1 VQFPVYIP
9 FGPLRLHPHLVFEA
23 LAYFIG
29 FRIYLRQ
36 RRRRGDVIADGTRWS
51 IIAAAIAGAAIG
63 SKVLYWF
70 EDPVG
75 TWQHLRDPV
84 FLLQGKTIVGAL
96 IGGLIGVEATKFVLG
111 VRESTGDL
119 FAVPLAIGAALGR
132 IGCFLTGLSDRTYG
146 VQTNLP
152 WGVDFGDHVFRHPTQ
167 LYEALFLALLAV
179 ALVAFAR
186 RPHANGD
193 VFKLFMVGYLAFRL
207 LVDFLK
213 PEARFGGL
221 SAIQWAAVVGLIYYA
236 ICYARAVRRWRD
248 AAFGTALDK
257 VNTHGHA

>member
-1 VQFPVYIP
+1 
-9 FGPLRLHPHLVFEA
+9 
-23 LAYFIG
+23 
-29 FRIYLRQ
+29 
-36 RRRRGDVIADGTRWS
+36 
-51 IIAAAIAGAAIG
+51 
-63 SKVLYWF
+63 
-70 EDPVG
+70 
-75 TWQHLRDPV
+75 
-84 FLLQGKTIVGAL
+84 
-96 IGGLIGVEATKFVLG
+96 
-111 VRESTGDL
+111 
-119 FAVPLAIGAALGR
+119 
-132 IGCFLTGLSDRTYG
+132 
-146 VQTNLP
+146 
-152 WGVDFGDHVFRHPTQ
+152 

-207 LVDFLK
+207 PVDFLK

-221 SAIQWAAVVGLIYYA
+221 SAIQWAAVGGLIYYA